1 MRIQNSCIPQ
11 KMAETSLNV
20 FVGVLAVCLSPG
32 KHWVRPLYSHRLIPI
47 PDELARALA
56 KLRGHKQ
63 RQTLPAARPKRTA
76 AQAGLSAGPPV
87 PEELLRKVVMGLRP
101 ERANSEPMWF
111 SICTKIANIATANGY
126 QDAGLRIFHDF
137 SEQCRAKCDKTE
149 TDAKFARAVLNYN
162 PQWGF
167 FPLKTMLR
175 KDNPKLSNQQRK
187 EPALQRFF
195 QEQDASEI
203 VAKLKQFHLPDIT
216 SICKELDWELLT
228 CHEPQLEDYSKETAS
243 GLVIWSK
250 PGTGKFLLQLCLHVT
265 LKL

>member
-1 MRIQNSCIPQ
+1 MQGQGPTWRS
-11 KMAETSLNV
+11 AETSVNV
-20 FVGVLAVCLSPG
+20 SVGVLAVCPSPG
-32 KHWVRPLYSHRLIPI
+32 KHWVRPLYSHPLIPI
-47 PDELARALA
+47 PDELAKALA
-56 KLRGHKQ
+56 KLRGRKQ

-76 AQAGLSAGPPV
+76 AQAGLSAAPPV

-101 ERANSEPMWF
+101 ERANSEPMWY

-137 SEQCRAKCDKTE
+137 SEQCRAKYDKTE
-149 TDAKFARAVLNYN
+149 TDAKFARAVLKYN

-167 FPLKTMLR
+167 FPLNMLR
-175 KDNPKLSNQQRK
+175 KDNPKLSNQLRK
-187 EPALQRFF
+187 EPFLQHFF
-195 QEQDASEI
+195 REQDASET

-216 SICKELDWELLT
+216 SICKEFDWELHT

-250 PGTGKFLLQLCLHVT
+250 PGTGKFVLQHVT
-265 LKL
+265 MKL